1 MIIHKWNIDITLNCG
16 KEMTC
21 TYDGEED
28 TSLDVGKTLLQ
39 GGSNEIIALGDG
51 KRTTQ
56 YFIKKGEIACMAIS
70 VR

>member
-1 MIIHKWNIDITLNCG
+1 
-16 KEMTC
+16 MTC

-28 TSLDVGKTLLQ
+28 NSLDVGKTLLQ
-39 GGSNEIIALGDG
+39 GGPNDIIALGDG